1 MGYDDNTPLKGVTG
15 GGLPAEIWQAVME
28 EIHEGL
34 PVESLGSFAFD
45 ASGAVPQVV
54 NTGTDGAADPLAD
67 ALSQALGQPSPQAPA
82 PVDGQE
88 QLQSPDAAP
97 PMDATTGAT
106 TGTTAGT
113 TTGGP
118 PTFPAETVTSGDI
131 IPTDPGAEDA
141 LTQALRGISGVY
153 QE

>member
-67 ALSQALGQPSPQAPA
+67 ALSQALGQPSPQASA
-82 PVDGQE
+82 PVEGQE
-88 QLQSPDAAP
+88 QVLTPDTPQPAPADGVAAP
-97 PMDATTGAT
+97 A
-106 TGTTAGT
+106 
-113 TTGGP
+113 GP
-118 PTFPAETVTSGDI
+118 PTFPAETVTSDGI
-131 IPTDPGAEDA
+131 TPTEPGAEDA